1 MTAQVHP
8 MNLKEIV
15 DLKEREL
22 SEKNEDTHK
31 LDLALQSIQH
41 RINYCEYHYSE
52 IEEVTNK
59 KALLIDR
66 LSTPKSDEI
75 PIRTIYEANTFA
87 FIQNLHAL
95 IDSLPY
101 ALNIFITVC
110 PTIEHYRINW
120 NNGKFIK
127 SYESYP
133 FYASLMSIHGDEI
146 FAKLKSLNNRVKHKH
161 IVRIRNN
168 PKSLLFDN
176 FTYKYNG
183 QSKSVL
189 DEDVK
194 TFLEDCYNHLL
205 PKFMGFWNEVRDYKK
220 TELEKRS

>member
-1 MTAQVHP
+1 MAAKVHS

-31 LDLALQSIQH
+31 LYLTLQSIQH
-41 RINYCEYHYSE
+41 RTNYCEYHYSE

-59 KALLIDR
+59 KTLLIDR

-75 PIRTIYEANTFA
+75 LIRTIYEANTFA

-110 PTIEHYRINW
+110 
-120 NNGKFIK
+120 
-127 SYESYP
+127 
-133 FYASLMSIHGDEI
+133 
-146 FAKLKSLNNRVKHKH
+146 
-161 IVRIRNN
+161 
-168 PKSLLFDN
+168 
-176 FTYKYNG
+176 
-183 QSKSVL
+183 
-189 DEDVK
+189 VK
-194 TFLEDCYNHLL
+194 TEA
-205 PKFMGFWNEVRDYKK
+205 PWIGWKK
-220 TELEKRS
+220 NSFPSIKNILSMSL